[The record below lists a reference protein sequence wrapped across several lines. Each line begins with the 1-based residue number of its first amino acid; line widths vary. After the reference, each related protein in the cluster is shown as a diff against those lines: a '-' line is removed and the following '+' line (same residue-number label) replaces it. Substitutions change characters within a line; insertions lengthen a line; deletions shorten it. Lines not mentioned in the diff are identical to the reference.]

1 LRSRLQIV
9 LCLVLVYALNAV
21 AQDRVFTYT
30 YQSPVLRT
38 GEREIEAWNTI
49 QWGRE
54 EFFRAFE
61 HRLELEMGV
70 APNLQTAF
78 YLNVVTASASSALTT
93 TTEVGFSNEW
103 KWNLN
108 DPVADPV
115 GIALYGEYTIGAREI
130 EFEPKIILDKASGPS
145 VFALNLAAEF
155 ESEKE
160 VNNVGELSTEQETMF
175 QLAAGYSYQL
185 GPHTAFG
192 IEFQARA
199 PLYDGA
205 VQYIAVY
212 AGPTF
217 SFAGDKFWINVSVLP
232 QLPALRGATTGNLV
246 LDDEQRA
253 EARLMLSYAL

>member
-1 LRSRLQIV
+1 MRLQFQTV
-9 LCLVLVYALNAV
+9 LVLVLIYSLNAV
-21 AQDRVFTYT
+21 AQDRLFTYT
-30 YQSPVLRT
+30 YQSSVLRT
-38 GEREIEAWNTI
+38 GEREIEAWNTV

-78 YLNVVTASASSALTT
+78 YLNIVTASASSALTT
-93 TTEVGFSNEW
+93 ATEVGFSNEW
-103 KWNLN
+103 KWNLA

-115 GIALYGEYTIGAREI
+115 GIALYGEYSIGAREI
-130 EFEPKIILDKASGPS
+130 ELEPKIILDKASGPS
-145 VFALNLAAEF
+145 LFALNLAAEF

-160 VNNVGELSTEQETMF
+160 ANYVGELSTEQETMF
-175 QLAAGYSYQL
+175 QLTAGYSHQL
-185 GPHTAFG
+185 GPHTAIG
-192 IEFQARA
+192 IEIQARA
-199 PLYDGA
+199 PLSDGA
-205 VQYIAVY
+205 VQYIALY

-217 SFAGDKFWINVSVLP
+217 SFAGDKFWINVSIMP
-232 QLPALRGATTGNLV
+232 QLPALRGATLGNLV